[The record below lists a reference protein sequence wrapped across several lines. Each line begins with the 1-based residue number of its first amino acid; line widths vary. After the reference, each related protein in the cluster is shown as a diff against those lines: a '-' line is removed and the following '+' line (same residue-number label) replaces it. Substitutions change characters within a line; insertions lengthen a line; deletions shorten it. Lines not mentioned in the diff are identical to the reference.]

1 MSGSAGRSS
10 PSFILVVAALVLG
23 VVVYGAWSYLRPSPH
38 AASEQVV
45 RDLARTLGKEVNAFR
60 REMRGVAGQKSSDGS
75 ARNAALASVEER
87 TRNAIERVE
96 KHTEDARD
104 QLAEWEIPIRTQ
116 RNRNQR
122 LGTREEEAKELIQ
135 GIAEETKAKL
145 REG

>member
-45 RDLARTLGKEVNAFR
+45 RELARTLGKEVNAFR
-60 REMRGVAGQKSSDGS
+60 REMRGVAGKSSDGP

-122 LGTREEEAKELIQ
+122 LSTREEEAKELIQ